1 LNKAK
6 ALINELLVEVFN
18 HILSIE
24 EDILEAK
31 GVKLSMNEI
40 HILEA
45 IRNSDE
51 PIMTNLAKKLRITT
65 GTLTASIDRL
75 VHKKYVVRY
84 QEETDR
90 RKVLVKLT
98 ELADGVLQ
106 IHDDF
111 HNEMIDAMFE
121 DMKID
126 EDEVLLKSLENI
138 VIYFKNKY
146 SNVQ

>member
-24 EDILEAK
+24 EDVLEAK
-31 GVKLSMNEI
+31 GIKLSMNEI

-51 PIMTNLAKKLRITT
+51 PIMTNLARKLRITT

-98 ELADGVLQ
+98 ELTHDVLKT
-106 IHDDF
+106 HDEF
-111 HNEMIDAMFE
+111 HNEMINAMLE
-121 DMKID
+121 DMKIE

-138 VIYFKNKY
+138 TAYFKQKY
-146 SNVQ
+146 

>member
-1 LNKAK
+1 
-6 ALINELLVEVFN
+6 
-18 HILSIE
+18 
-24 EDILEAK
+24 
-31 GVKLSMNEI
+31 MNEI

-51 PIMTNLAKKLRITT
+51 PIMTNLARKLRITT

-98 ELADGVLQ
+98 ELTHDVLKTN
-106 IHDDF
+106 DEF
-111 HNEMIDAMFE
+111 HNEMINAMLE
-121 DMKID
+121 DMKIE
-126 EDEVLLKSLENI
+126 EDEVLLK
-138 VIYFKNKY
+138 
-146 SNVQ
+146 

>member
-111 HNEMIDAMFE
+111 HNEMIEAMFE

-126 EDEVLLKSLENI
+126 EDEVLLRSLENI